1 MANEKRLIDANALI
15 ADIAKAQDE
24 LITNND
30 ALWQINQKYYKG
42 LAWAHRLALDAPT
55 VDAVEVVRCK
65 ECKHYVPERKHPW
78 NEETGYDFT
87 KVEILQFGECRG
99 QNAIFTEDGSV
110 NVHENDFCS
119 NGERREGE

>member
-55 VDAVEVVRCK
+55 VDAVEVV
-65 ECKHYVPERKHPW
+65 HAHW
-78 NEETGYDFT
+78 IYDGDE
-87 KVEILQFGECRG
+87 V
-99 QNAIFTEDGSV
+99 DG
-110 NVHENDFCS
+110 NIQAHCS
-119 NGERREGE
+119 NCFAGDIHATWKKNEIPYCWNCGAKMDGGNEDV